1 MYFKIGKSVW
11 QVVITNQYIT
21 CMKNTLLII
30 YILVTSGALI
40 LLNNSLKA
48 SEENLETLAEVI
60 THHEAVLKDHREAI
74 LIMVDKL
81 NNLYM

>member
-1 MYFKIGKSVW
+1 
-11 QVVITNQYIT
+11 
-21 CMKNTLLII
+21 MKHTLLIL

>member
-1 MYFKIGKSVW
+1 
-11 QVVITNQYIT
+11 
-21 CMKNTLLII
+21 MKHTLLIL

-60 THHEAVLKDHREAI
+60 MHHEAVLNDHREAI
-74 LIMVDKL
+74 LIMVKKL

>member
-1 MYFKIGKSVW
+1 
-11 QVVITNQYIT
+11 
-21 CMKNTLLII
+21 MKNTLLII
-30 YILVTSGALI
+30 YILITSGALI

-60 THHEAVLKDHREAI
+60 MHHEAVLNDHREAI
-74 LIMVDKL
+74 LIMIEKL

>member
-1 MYFKIGKSVW
+1 
-11 QVVITNQYIT
+11 
-21 CMKNTLLII
+21 MKHALLIL
-30 YILVTSGALI
+30 YILITSGALI

-60 THHEAVLKDHREAI
+60 MHHEAVLNDHREAI
-74 LIMVDKL
+74 LIMIEKL

>member
-1 MYFKIGKSVW
+1 
-11 QVVITNQYIT
+11 
-21 CMKNTLLII
+21 MKNTLLII
-30 YILVTSGALI
+30 YILITSGALI

-60 THHEAVLKDHREAI
+60 MHHEAVLNDHREAI
-74 LIMVDKL
+74 LIMIDKL

>member
-1 MYFKIGKSVW
+1 
-11 QVVITNQYIT
+11 
-21 CMKNTLLII
+21 MKHTLLIL

-60 THHEAVLKDHREAI
+60 MHHEAVLNDHREAI
-74 LIMVDKL
+74 LIMIDKL